1 MPKTIQRDEELDFK
15 PLEEIIEGAK
25 AESLGLI
32 PILQRAQE
40 HYGYLP
46 KPLLEAIADRLSLS
60 YSHVFGVATFYAQ
73 FHLNRRGKYIVKQCD
88 GTACHIKSSAVLIDQ
103 IYNTLGIRPGETTRD
118 GLFSLETVNCIGACA
133 IAPVMVINEKVYS
146 KVSSSGVTDIIK
158 VLRGDGSVKPKSS

>member
-1 MPKTIQRDEELDFK
+1 MAGDAVHLPEKIERIIQAYPGEKRYILAMMQD
-15 PLEEIIEGAK
+15 
-25 AESLGLI
+25 
-32 PILQRAQE
+32 LQRQCN
-40 HYGYLP
+40 YLP
-46 KPLLEAIADRLSLS
+46 REALEQIARHLETPLAKVYAM
-60 YSHVFGVATFYAQ
+60 ATFYKA
-73 FHLNRRGKYIVKQCD
+73 FSLTPRGVYHIKVCD